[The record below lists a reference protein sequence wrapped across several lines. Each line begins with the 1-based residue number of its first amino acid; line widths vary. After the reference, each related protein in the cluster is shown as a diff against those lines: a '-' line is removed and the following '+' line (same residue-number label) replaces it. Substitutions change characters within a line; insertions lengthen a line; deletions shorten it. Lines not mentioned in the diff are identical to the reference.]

1 MASTAAERQKE
12 RHNRMLEKGFRKRA
26 FYVNE
31 DTLRNLTEY
40 KEANNLDSLDEALNQ
55 LINAAS
61 KRRMK
66 IEVTL
71 FGSSEHTRKRIIK
84 QYASLESTI
93 SFDDAQKISVFACEH
108 SEAMRLCINLP
119 PRVAKYN
126 WQTNELYVDLNAF
139 SLSGNDGWN
148 NITQS
153 SILSKDARQ

>member
-1 MASTAAERQKE
+1 
-12 RHNRMLEKGFRKRA
+12 
-26 FYVNE
+26 
-31 DTLRNLTEY
+31 
-40 KEANNLDSLDEALNQ
+40 
-55 LINAAS
+55 
-61 KRRMK
+61 MK

-84 QYASLESTI
+84 QYASLEQTI
-93 SFDDAQKISVFACEH
+93 SFDDDQKISVFACEH

-148 NITQS
+148 DITQS